1 MQNPYAFICLHM
13 ARHQLRS
20 RRGGFYF
27 DLGATLQERVPLITT
42 LRKYESRA
50 RKRTP
55 MSAPMYM
62 AMLKGIQGGSLSQA
76 LAGVATPSEQTLI
89 DATQA
94 GGDVVMAEG
103 LLFMSEVVEK
113 TDKMVATM
121 RKAALYPLGLLSMFG
136 LLLALFAINA
146 VPVLA
151 ELMPPDKWPASGQT
165 LYAVSMVMADHGL
178 TIAVAFLGL
187 VGLFM
192 FSLSRWTGPLR
203 TVADRFMPYSLY
215 RDYAGSMLLISLSSM
230 MRAGVSLRSAL
241 ERTLKFASPW
251 TRWHVRRIL
260 SNLSKPNNPYFGQ
273 AFSTGVLNREMED
286 RVQDASER
294 RDPVDAFV
302 RLGVGSIDRMV
313 KEMEVRSGR
322 LSSILLV
329 VCGMVLALFMLAFF
343 STTMGMQAAIRD
355 GNQPLTSPQAPK

>member
-1 MQNPYAFICLHM
+1 MQNPIAFICLHL
-13 ARHQLRS
+13 ARHQLRT

-50 RKRTP
+50 RKRNP
-55 MSAPMYM
+55 LSAPMYM
-62 AMLKGIQGGSLSQA
+62 AMLRGIQGGSLSQA

-89 DATQA
+89 DATQG

-103 LLFMSEVVEK
+103 LLFMSDVVEK

-121 RKAALYPLGLLSMFG
+121 RKAALYPLGLLTMFG
-136 LLLALFAINA
+136 VLLALFALKA

-151 ELMPPDKWPASGQT
+151 ELMPPAKWPASGQV
-165 LYAVSMVMADHGL
+165 LYSVSTVIAEHGL
-178 TIAVAFLGL
+178 WMAAAFIGM
-187 VGLFM
+187 VSLFTY
-192 FSLSRWTGPLR
+192 SLSRWTGPLR
-203 TVADRFMPYSLY
+203 TVADRFLPYSLY

-260 SNLSKPNNPYFGQ
+260 SNLSKPNTPHFGQ
-273 AFSTGVLNREMED
+273 AFSTGVLNRELED

-302 RLGVGSIDRMV
+302 RMGAGSIDRMV
-313 KEMEVRSGR
+313 KEMELRSAR
-322 LSSILLV
+322 LNSMMLLV
-329 VCGMVLALFMLAFF
+329 CGLVLGMFMLAFF

-355 GNQPLTSPQAPK
+355 GGQQINNSQTP

>member
-1 MQNPYAFICLHM
+1 VQNPYAFIFLFL
-13 ARHQLRS
+13 ARQQLRS
-20 RRGGFYF
+20 RRAGFYF

-42 LRKYESRA
+42 LRKYEARA

-55 MSAPMYM
+55 MTATMYM

-94 GGDVVMAEG
+94 GGDAIMAEG
-103 LLFMSEVVEK
+103 LLLMSEVVEK
-113 TDKMVATM
+113 TDKMEATM

-136 LLLALFAINA
+136 ILLALFATQA

-151 ELMPPDKWPASGQT
+151 ELMPPDKWPAAGQT
-165 LYAVSMVMADHGL
+165 LYAVSMVMAQHGL
-178 TIAVAFLGL
+178 TIAAAFVGL
-187 VGLFM
+187 VTLFIL
-192 FSLSRWTGPLR
+192 SLSRWTGPVR

-260 SNLSKPNNPYFGQ
+260 SNLSKPNTPYFGQ
-273 AFSTGVLNREMED
+273 AFSTGMLNRELED

-313 KEMEVRSGR
+313 KEMELGSGR
-322 LSSILLV
+322 LNSLLMI
-329 VCGMVLALFMLAFF
+329 VCGLVLALFMVAFF
-343 STTMGMQAAIRD
+343 ATTMGMQEAIRD
-355 GNQPLTSPQAPK
+355 GSQQMTRPQAPK

>member
-1 MQNPYAFICLHM
+1 MQQLLAFFCLHFS
-13 ARHQLRS
+13 RHQLRL
-20 RRGGFYF
+20 RRGDFYF

-50 RKRTP
+50 RKRNP
-55 MSAPMYM
+55 IEVPMYM

-76 LAGVATPSEQTLI
+76 LVGVATPAEQTLI
-89 DATQA
+89 DATQG

-103 LLFMSEVVEK
+103 LLFLSEVVGK
-113 TDKMVATM
+113 TDQMTTAM
-121 RKAALYPLGLLSMFG
+121 RKAVAYPLMLLSMFG
-136 LLLALFAINA
+136 VLLAVFALNA

-151 ELMPPDKWPASGQT
+151 ELMPPNTWPPMGQV
-165 LYAVSMVMADHGL
+165 LYAVSMFMATHGVWL
-178 TIAVAFLGL
+178 VLGL
-187 VGLFM
+187 LVTVSLFLW
-192 FSLSRWTGPLR
+192 SLSRWTGKWRL
-203 TVADRFMPYSLY
+203 VFDRHLPYSLY

-260 SNLSKPNNPYFGQ
+260 TNLSKPNAPHFGQ

-302 RLGVGSIDRMV
+302 RMGAGSIDRMV
-313 KEMEVRSGR
+313 KDMESRSSR
-322 LSSILLV
+322 LNSALLV
-329 VCGMVLALFMLAFF
+329 VCGFILGAFMLAFF
-343 STTMGMQAAIRD
+343 STTMGLQSAIRD
-355 GNQPLTSPQAPK
+355 SSQPGAHTSAP